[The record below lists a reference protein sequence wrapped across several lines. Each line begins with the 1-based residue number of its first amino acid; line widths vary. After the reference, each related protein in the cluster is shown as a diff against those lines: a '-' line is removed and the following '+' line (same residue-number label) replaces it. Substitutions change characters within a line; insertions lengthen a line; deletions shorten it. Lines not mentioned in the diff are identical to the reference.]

1 MRSALCWACSG
12 EHESSGFA
20 LGAISVPRSAASAT
34 TYWYGCTLPFLARN
48 VPDEGNLISVVESS
62 FPAVLPERASLQP
75 NETALTFLDYD
86 QDWDG
91 VAVSL
96 TWSQLYRRAVN
107 LGEQLR
113 LRAST
118 GDRALILAP
127 QGLDYIVGFLGA
139 MQAGLIS
146 VPLSVPYGGPHDE
159 RTLSVLADTSP
170 AVILTTSAV
179 IDNVSPFAKP
189 QQGQSTPSMI
199 ELDLLDLDARQRSS
213 RPGSRG
219 GDTDLPDT
227 LYLQYTSGSTRTP
240 AGVLVSNKNVF
251 ANLKQVMGDFF
262 TLDGKVYLPPDLTAV
277 SWLPLYHDMGLLL
290 GAIFP
295 VLLGVPT
302 VVTSPVGFLQR
313 PARWL
318 HLLAS
323 NGSTYSAGPNF
334 AFELAVRKTSVEDM
348 AGFDLGGVHTI
359 LNGSERV
366 QPATLKRFADRF
378 VPFNLDPAV
387 LRPGYGMAEATV
399 YIASRNAGEPP
410 KIDHFET
417 EKLTAG
423 QANQCANG
431 SGTPLVSYGTANS
444 QLVRIV
450 DPETSRECPAGTV
463 GEIWGHGENIASGY
477 WNKPEESER
486 TFGGTIV
493 NPSQDTPEGPWLR
506 TGDSG
511 FFSEGE
517 LYIIGRIKDLLIVY
531 GRNHSPDDIEATIQ
545 EITSGRCAAI
555 AVPQNGVEKLVA
567 IIELKR
573 RGESDEEATDRLRV
587 VKREVTSAIS
597 KSHGLSVADLVLVSP
612 GSIPITTSGKIRR
625 AQCVE
630 LYRQDEFSRLDA

>member
-1 MRSALCWACSG
+1 MD
-12 EHESSGFA
+12 
-20 LGAISVPRSAASAT
+20 
-34 TYWYGCTLPFLARN
+34 WYGCTLPFLARN

-62 FPAVLPERASLQP
+62 FPAVLRERASLQP
-75 NETALTFLDYD
+75 NDTALTYLDYD

-139 MQAGLIS
+139 LQAGLIA
-146 VPLSVPYGGPHDE
+146 VPLSVPYGGAHDE

-189 QQGQSTPSMI
+189 QDGQSAPSI
-199 ELDLLDLDARQRSS
+199 VELDLLDLDSRQRSA
-213 RPGSRG
+213 RPGSRAG
-219 GDTDLPDT
+219 GIDLPDT

-251 ANLKQVMGDFF
+251 ANLKQVMSDFF
-262 TLDGKVYLPPDLTAV
+262 TLDGRVHLPPDLTAV
-277 SWLPLYHDMGLLL
+277 TWLPLYHDMGLLL

-295 VLLGVPT
+295 VLLGAPT

-313 PARWL
+313 PARWMQ
-318 HLLAS
+318 LLAS
-323 NGSTYSAGPNF
+323 NSSAYSAGPNF

-348 AGFDLGGVHTI
+348 AGFDLEGVHTI

-378 VPFNLDPAV
+378 APFNLDPAV
-387 LRPGYGMAEATV
+387 LRAGYGMAEATV

-410 KIDHFET
+410 KIGYFES

-423 QANQCANG
+423 QANQCASG
-431 SGTPLVSYGTANS
+431 SGTPLVSYGTAQS

-450 DPETSRECPAGTV
+450 DPDTSRECPAGTV
-463 GEIWGHGENIASGY
+463 GEIWGFGENIASGY
-477 WNKPEESER
+477 WNKPEENER
-486 TFGGTIV
+486 TFGGRIV
-493 NPSQDTPEGPWLR
+493 NPSEGTPEGPWLR

-511 FFSEGE
+511 FFSDGE
-517 LYIIGRIKDLLIVY
+517 LFIIGRIKDLLIVY

-545 EITSGRCAAI
+545 LITSGRCAAI
-555 AVPQNGVEKLVA
+555 AVPQHGVEKLVA
-567 IIELKR
+567 IIELKK
-573 RGESDEEATDRLRV
+573 RGDSDEEATDRLRV
-587 VKREVTSAIS
+587 VNREVTSAIS

-625 AQCVE
+625 AECVQ
-630 LYRQDEFSRLDA
+630 LYRNDKFNRLDA